1 MGDVAF
7 WGVNAVRIWVLALVV
22 ALCGGCTFSRVRTN
36 PEVADLETAWIVPG
50 TTTYR
55 EVVGRLGMPP
65 PVGQADSAP
74 AFVSAETLHWL
85 STDTRI
91 FELKVGYIVSPIFR
105 RSRTAAA
112 DDVLIR
118 FDNAGVVRQVSRT
131 RRRGDETTVLDFR
144 EARP

>member
-7 WGVNAVRIWVLALVV
+7 WGVNVVRIWVLVLVA

-36 PEVADLETAWIVPG
+36 PEVANLETAWIVPG

-74 AFVSAETLHWL
+74 AFVS
-85 STDTRI
+85 
-91 FELKVGYIVSPIFR
+91 PIFR
-105 RSRTAAA
+105 RSRTVAA

-118 FDNAGVVRQVSRT
+118 FDDAGVVRQVSRT
-131 RRRGDETTVLDFR
+131 RQRGEETEVLDFR
-144 EARP
+144 EVKP